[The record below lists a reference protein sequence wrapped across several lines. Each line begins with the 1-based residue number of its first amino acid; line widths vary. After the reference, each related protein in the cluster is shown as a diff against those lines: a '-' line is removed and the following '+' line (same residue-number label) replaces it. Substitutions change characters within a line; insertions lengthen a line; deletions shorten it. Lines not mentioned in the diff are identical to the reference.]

1 MKVQKFKFNEM
12 NTDETVKHDD
22 TFFSSSG
29 QSDVFITRFPHLF
42 FEASA
47 LRPKSSALRQE
58 IESNME
64 GLGAKKDGE
73 LTEVW
78 KMNLLS

>member
-1 MKVQKFKFNEM
+1 M